1 MNMFKKFK
9 NSVLVAATTFVL
21 GAVAFSG
28 ISADAATITKK
39 PTVNS
44 KQTVAIG
51 DTTSAD
57 NVSNFK
63 INGKSYKK
71 YKKKVKVVQTYNDPD
86 HWTNKG
92 TKTKYIDN
100 EFISDQEKYKQ
111 SQYNNKYISAQ
122 SYDIKFLKAGTYTIS
137 YDTYSEGESKTVDNA
152 DNVSSTTTSELIK
165 TTYKFTYKV
174 VPTTDPLKVFALG
187 KTKFTYTFKNSGN
200 KVNKKT
206 VIKNKFLS
214 GNSGKLSM
222 KASSKNYAVTS
233 AFVVSYDAQGKVVVT
248 ASGNGK
254 KVNYGKY
261 KKQGQ
266 SVYAKT
272 KVDAN
277 GNVIHKKDAAGKD
290 TYDVDYDVVTTGKY
304 ASKYKPTTVYY
315 GYRDKFT
322 GASVTFS
329 VYNKTVYVHEKDDKN
344 QSYYVKDAEGK
355 YVEDADG
362 YPQYATKAVSATVIK
377 KVYKERGKLDG
388 AYNTYDVVSE
398 LVVLPGQDDLEDRD
412 EYFLDEK
419 SAKRGTNNMMSG
431 YYYGSAWPVV
441 SKAGI
446 AKYQYITMAD
456 GRIKKYYNPVYYRRL
471 YDADYAGSWQPVDI
485 NDNYNY
491 DSSASDFTV
500 DPATGN
506 KTVTAKYRWVE
517 STDNQGKKTAIVD
530 LNKVSLSSG
539 YYKAYNLYKK

>member
-44 KQTVAIG
+44 KQTVTIG
-51 DTTSAD
+51 DTKSV
-57 NVSNFK
+57 NYVSNFK
-63 INGKSYKK
+63 INGKAYKK
-71 YKKKVKVVQTYNDPD
+71 YKKKVKVVQTCNDPD

-92 TKTKYIDN
+92 TKTKYIDD
-100 EFISDQEKYKQ
+100 EFISDQEKYDQ

-137 YDTYSEGESKTVDNA
+137 YDTYSEGESKTVDSA

-165 TTYKFTYKV
+165 TTYKYTYKV
-174 VPTTDPLKVFALG
+174 VPTTSALKVFALG
-187 KTKFTYTFKNSGN
+187 KTKYTYTTKNSGN
-200 KVNKKT
+200 KVNTKT

-233 AFVVSYDAQGKVVVT
+233 AFVVSYDAQGKVVVS

-266 SVYAKT
+266 RVYAKT

-277 GNVIHKKDAAGKD
+277 GNVIYKKDAAGKD
-290 TYDVDYDVVTTGKY
+290 TDEKEYDVVTTGKY

-322 GASVTFS
+322 GDSVTFS
-329 VYNKTVYVHEKDDKN
+329 VYNKTVYVHEKN
-344 QSYYVKDAEGK
+344 ENNASYFVKDAEGK
-355 YVEDADG
+355 YVVDADG
-362 YPQYATKAVSATVIK
+362 YSQYATKAVNATVIK
-377 KVYKERGKLDG
+377 KVYKERGILDG
-388 AYNTYDVVSE
+388 AYKTYDVVRE
-398 LVVLPGQDDLEDRD
+398 LVVLPGQNDLDDGDA
-412 EYFLDEK
+412 YYLDEK
-419 SAKRGTNNMMSG
+419 SAKRGTNSIDSG
-431 YYYGSAWPVV
+431 SWAVV

-456 GRIKKYYNPVYYRRL
+456 GRIKKYDNPVYYRRL
-471 YDADYAGSWQPVDI
+471 YNADYVGSWQPVDI
-485 NDNYNY
+485 NDDYNY
-491 DSSASDFTV
+491 SYGASDFTI
-500 DPATGN
+500 DPVTGN
-506 KTVTAKYRWVE
+506 KTITAKYRWVE
-517 STDNQGKKTAIVD
+517 STDNQGKKTEIVD
-530 LNKVSLSSG
+530 LNQVSLSGG
-539 YYKAYNLYKK
+539 YAYGVYNLFKK

>member
-9 NSVLVAATTFVL
+9 NSVLVAAIMFVL

-44 KQTVAIG
+44 KRTVSIGTAIEVN
-51 DTTSAD
+51 D
-57 NVSNFK
+57 VSNFK

-71 YKKKVKVVQTYNDPD
+71 YKKKVKVVQTCNKPCY
-86 HWTNKG
+86 WTNKG
-92 TKTKYIDN
+92 TKTTYIDN

-111 SQYNNKYISAQ
+111 SQDNNKYISLQ

-137 YDTYSEGESKTVDNA
+137 YDEYSNGETKTVANA

-174 VPTTDPLKVFALG
+174 VPTTNPLKVFALG
-187 KTKFTYTFKNSGN
+187 KTKFTYTVKNSGN
-200 KVNKKT
+200 KVNTKT

-222 KASSKNYAVTS
+222 KVSSKNYAVTS
-233 AFVVSYDAQGKVVVT
+233 AFVVTYDAQGKVVVT

-261 KKQGQ
+261 KQQ
-266 SVYAKT
+266 SQSIYAKT

-277 GNVIHKKDAAGKD
+277 GNIIYKKNAAGKD
-290 TYDVDYDVVTTGKY
+290 TSDVDYDVVTIGKS

-322 GASVTFS
+322 GDSVTFS
-329 VYNKTVYVHEKDDKN
+329 VYNKTVYVHEKDDKDD
-344 QSYYVKDAEGK
+344 SYYLKDAEGN
-355 YVEDADG
+355 YVLEDSRWV
-362 YPQYATKAVSATVIK
+362 YATKAVNATVIK
-377 KVYKERGKLDG
+377 KVYKERGVLDG
-388 AYNTYDVVSE
+388 AYKTYDVVSE
-398 LVVLPGQDDLEDRD
+398 LVVLPGQDGIND
-412 EYFLDEK
+412 ENEYYLDEK
-419 SAKRGTNNMMSG
+419 SAKWGWNEEQSG
-431 YYYGSAWPVV
+431 NWNVV

-456 GRIKKYYNPVYYRRL
+456 GRIEEYDNPVYYRRL
-471 YDADYAGSWQPVDI
+471 YNADYAGSWQPVDI
-485 NDNYNY
+485 NDDYNYNY
-491 DSSASDFTV
+491 RASDFTV
-500 DPATGN
+500 DPVSGDRIL
-506 KTVTAKYRWVE
+506 TAKYRWVE
-517 STDNQGKKTAIVD
+517 STDNQGKKTEIVD
-530 LNKVSLSSG
+530 LNQVSLSGG
-539 YYKAYNLYKK
+539 YAYSVYNLYKK

>member
-9 NSVLVAATTFVL
+9 NSVLVAATMFVL

-44 KQTVAIG
+44 KKTVAIG

-71 YKKKVKVVQTYNDPD
+71 YKKKVKVVQTGNDPD
-86 HWTNKG
+86 HWTNRG

-137 YDTYSEGESKTVDNA
+137 YDTYSEGASKTVDNA

-174 VPTTDPLKVFALG
+174 VPTTSALKVFALG
-187 KTKFTYTFKNSGN
+187 KTKYTYTTKNSGN
-200 KVNKKT
+200 KVNTKT

-222 KASSKNYAVTS
+222 KPSSKNYAVTS

-261 KKQGQ
+261 KRQGQ
-266 SVYAKT
+266 RVYAKT

-277 GNVIHKKDAAGKD
+277 GNVIYKKDAAGKD

-322 GASVTFS
+322 GDSVTFS

-344 QSYYVKDAEGK
+344 QSYRVKDAEGK
-355 YVEDADG
+355 YVKDADG
-362 YPQYATKAVSATVIK
+362 HLQYATKAVTATVIK

-388 AYNTYDVVSE
+388 AYNTYDVVRE
-398 LVVLPGQDDLEDRD
+398 LVVLPGQNDLDDE
-412 EYFLDEK
+412 ETYYLDEK
-419 SAKRGTNNMMSG
+419 SAKRGDNSMYSG
-431 YYYGSAWPVV
+431 NWAVV

-485 NDNYNY
+485 NDNYNPY
-491 DSSASDFTV
+491 PSASDFTV

-517 STDNQGKKTAIVD
+517 STDNQGKKTEIVD
-530 LNKVSLSSG
+530 LNQVSLSGG
-539 YYKAYNLYKK
+539 YAYGAYNLYKK

>member
-51 DTTSAD
+51 DTTGVD

-71 YKKKVKVVQTYNDPD
+71 YKKKVKVVQTGNDPD
-86 HWTNKG
+86 HWTNRG
-92 TKTKYIDN
+92 TKTNYIDN
-100 EFISDQEKYKQ
+100 EFISDTEKYKQ
-111 SQYNNKYISAQ
+111 SQENDKYISAQ

-137 YDTYSEGESKTVDNA
+137 YDEYSYGDSKTVDNA

-187 KTKFTYTFKNSGN
+187 KTKYTYTTKNSGN
-200 KVNKKT
+200 KVNTKT
-206 VIKNKFLS
+206 VIKNKFLR

-277 GNVIHKKDAAGKD
+277 GNVIYKKDAAGKN
-290 TYDVDYDVVTTGKY
+290 TYDVDYDVVTTSKY

-344 QSYYVKDAEGK
+344 ESYYVKDAEGK

-362 YPQYATKAVSATVIK
+362 DRQYATKAVTATVIK
-377 KVYKERGKLDG
+377 KVYKERGILNSAYS

-398 LVVLPGQDDLEDRD
+398 CVVLPGQDDLYDSET
-412 EYFLDEK
+412 YYLDEK
-419 SAKRGTNNMMSG
+419 SAKRGDENRMYSG
-431 YYYGSAWPVV
+431 YWDVV

-456 GRIKKYYNPVYYRRL
+456 GCIEQYDNPVYYRTL
-471 YDADYAGSWQPVDI
+471 YAADYAGLWQSVDI

-517 STDNQGKKTAIVD
+517 SRDNQGNRTEIVD
-530 LNKVSLSSG
+530 LQKVSLSDG
-539 YYKAYNLYKK
+539 CYNVYNLYKK

>member
-51 DTTSAD
+51 DTTGVD

-71 YKKKVKVVQTYNDPD
+71 YKKKVKVVQTGNDPD
-86 HWTNKG
+86 HWTNRG
-92 TKTKYIDN
+92 TKTKYIDR
-100 EFISDQEKYKQ
+100 EFISDREKYDQ
-111 SQYNNKYISAQ
+111 SQDNNKYISAQ

-174 VPTTDPLKVFALG
+174 VPTTNPLKVFALG
-187 KTKFTYTFKNSGN
+187 KTKYTYTTKNSGN
-200 KVNKKT
+200 KVNTKT

-233 AFVVSYDAQGKVVVT
+233 AFVVSYDAQGKVVVS

-261 KKQGQ
+261 KRQGQ

-277 GNVIHKKDAAGKD
+277 GNIIYKKDAAGKN
-290 TYDVDYDVVTTGKY
+290 TYEEDYDVVTTDKY

-322 GASVTFS
+322 GDSVTFS
-329 VYNKTVYVHEKDDKN
+329 VYNKTVYVHEKNDKD

-355 YVEDADG
+355 YVKDADG
-362 YPQYATKAVSATVIK
+362 HLQYATKAVNATVIK
-377 KVYKERGKLDG
+377 KVYKERGILDG
-388 AYNTYDVVSE
+388 AYKTYDVVRE
-398 LVVLPGQDDLEDRD
+398 LVVLPGQDDIDDVEQ
-412 EYFLDEK
+412 YFLDEK
-419 SAKRGTNNMMSG
+419 AAKYSYNGKISGTWN
-431 YYYGSAWPVV
+431 VV

-446 AKYQYITMAD
+446 AVYQYITTAD
-456 GRIKKYYNPVYYRRL
+456 GRIRRYDNPVYYRRL

-485 NDNYNY
+485 NERYNY
-491 DSSASDFTV
+491 DAGASDFIV
-500 DPATGN
+500 DPVTGN
-506 KTVTAKYRWVE
+506 ETVTAKYRWVE
-517 STDNQGKKTAIVD
+517 STDNQGKKTEIVD
-530 LNKVSLSSG
+530 LNQVSLSDG
-539 YYKAYNLYKK
+539 DAYGTYNLYKK

>member
-9 NSVLVAATTFVL
+9 NSVLVAATMFVL

-44 KQTVAIG
+44 KKTVAIG

-71 YKKKVKVVQTYNDPD
+71 YKKKVKVVQTGNDPD
-86 HWTNKG
+86 HWTNRG

-137 YDTYSEGESKTVDNA
+137 YDTYSEGASKTVDNA

-174 VPTTDPLKVFALG
+174 VPTTSALKVFALG
-187 KTKFTYTFKNSGN
+187 KTKYTYTTKNSGN
-200 KVNKKT
+200 KVNTKT

-222 KASSKNYAVTS
+222 KPSSKNYAVTS

-261 KKQGQ
+261 KRQGQ
-266 SVYAKT
+266 RVYAKT

-277 GNVIHKKDAAGKD
+277 GNVIYKKDAAGKD
-290 TYDVDYDVVTTGKY
+290 TYDVDYDVVTIGKY

-322 GASVTFS
+322 GDSVTFS

-344 QSYYVKDAEGK
+344 QSYRVKDAEGK
-355 YVEDADG
+355 YVKDADG
-362 YPQYATKAVSATVIK
+362 HLQYATKAVTATVIK

-388 AYNTYDVVSE
+388 AYNTYDVVRE
-398 LVVLPGQDDLEDRD
+398 LVVLPGQNDLDDE
-412 EYFLDEK
+412 ETYYLDEK
-419 SAKRGTNNMMSG
+419 SAKRGDNSMYSG
-431 YYYGSAWPVV
+431 NWAVV
-441 SKAGI
+441 SKAGT

-491 DSSASDFTV
+491 DSSASDFTI

-517 STDNQGKKTAIVD
+517 STDNQGKKTEIVD
-530 LNKVSLSSG
+530 LNQVSLSGG
-539 YYKAYNLYKK
+539 YAYGAYNLYKK

>member
-51 DTTSAD
+51 ATTGVD
-57 NVSNFK
+57 DVSNFK

-71 YKKKVKVVQTYNDPD
+71 YKKKVKVVQTGNDPD

-92 TKTKYIDN
+92 TKTKYIDD

-137 YDTYSEGESKTVDNA
+137 YDTYSEGASKTVDNA

-187 KTKFTYTFKNSGN
+187 KTKYTYTTKNSGN
-200 KVNKKT
+200 KVNTKT
-206 VIKNKFLS
+206 VIKNKFLR

-266 SVYAKT
+266 RVYAKT

-277 GNVIHKKDAAGKD
+277 GNVIYKKDAAGKD

-329 VYNKTVYVHEKDDKN
+329 VYNKTVYVREKDDKN
-344 QSYYVKDAEGK
+344 QAYYVKDAEGK
-355 YVEDADG
+355 YVKDADG
-362 YPQYATKAVSATVIK
+362 RLQYATKAVNATVIK

-398 LVVLPGQDDLEDRD
+398 CVVLPGQDDLYES
-412 EYFLDEK
+412 ETYYLDEK
-419 SAKRGTNNMMSG
+419 SAKRADNSMYSG
-431 YYYGSAWPVV
+431 NWAVV

-456 GRIKKYYNPVYYRRL
+456 GCIEKYNNPVYYRRL

-491 DSSASDFTV
+491 NYSASDFTV

-517 STDNQGKKTAIVD
+517 STDNQGKRTEIVD
-530 LNKVSLSSG
+530 LHQVSLSSG
-539 YYKAYNLYKK
+539 CYNVYNLYKK

>member
-51 DTTSAD
+51 DTTGVD
-57 NVSNFK
+57 TVSNFK

-71 YKKKVKVVQTYNDPD
+71 YKKKIKVVQTYNNPSY
-86 HWTNKG
+86 WVNEG
-92 TKTKYIDN
+92 TKTNYIDN
-100 EFISDQEKYKQ
+100 EFISDTEKYKQ
-111 SQYNNKYISAQ
+111 SQENDKYISAQ

-137 YDTYSEGESKTVDNA
+137 YDTYSEGDSKTVDNA

-174 VPTTDPLKVFALG
+174 VPTTNPLKVFALG
-187 KTKFTYTFKNSGN
+187 KTKYTYTTKNSGN
-200 KVNKKT
+200 KVNTKT
-206 VIKNKFLS
+206 VIKNKFLR

-277 GNVIHKKDAAGKD
+277 GNVIYKKDAAGKD
-290 TYDVDYDVVTTGKY
+290 TYDEDYDVVTTSKY

-344 QSYYVKDAEGK
+344 ESYYVKDAEGK

-362 YPQYATKAVSATVIK
+362 DWQYATKAVNATVIK

-388 AYNTYDVVSE
+388 AYKTYDVVSE
-398 LVVLPGQDDLEDRD
+398 LVVLPGQDDLEDGD

-419 SAKRGTNNMMSG
+419 SAKRNANSMYSG
-431 YYYGSAWPVV
+431 RWAVV

-446 AKYQYITMAD
+446 AQYQYITMAD
-456 GRIKKYYNPVYYRRL
+456 GRIKKYDNPVYYRRL

-491 DSSASDFTV
+491 NYSASDFTV
-500 DPATGN
+500 DPATGSR
-506 KTVTAKYRWVE
+506 TVTAKYRWVE
-517 STDNQGKKTAIVD
+517 STDNQGNRTEIVD
-530 LNKVSLSSG
+530 LHNVSLSSG
-539 YYKAYNLYKK
+539 YYDVYNLYKK

>member
-9 NSVLVAATTFVL
+9 NSVLVAATMFVL

-28 ISADAATITKK
+28 ISVDAATITKK

-51 DTTSAD
+51 DTTYV
-57 NVSNFK
+57 NTVSNFK

-71 YKKKVKVVQTYNDPD
+71 YKKKIKVVQTYNDPSY
-86 HWTNKG
+86 WTNEG
-92 TKTKYIDN
+92 TKTNYIDN
-100 EFISDQEKYKQ
+100 EFISDTEKYKQ
-111 SQYNNKYISAQ
+111 SQENDKYISAQ

-137 YDTYSEGESKTVDNA
+137 YDTYSEGGSKTVDNA

-187 KTKFTYTFKNSGN
+187 KTKYTYTTKNSGN
-200 KVNKKT
+200 KVNTKT
-206 VIKNKFLS
+206 VIKNKFLR

-277 GNVIHKKDAAGKD
+277 GNVIYKKDAAGKD

-329 VYNKTVYVHEKDDKN
+329 VYNKTVYVREKDDKN
-344 QSYYVKDAEGK
+344 QAYYVKDAEGK
-355 YVEDADG
+355 PVKDADG
-362 YPQYATKAVSATVIK
+362 RLQYATKAVTATVIK
-377 KVYKERGKLDG
+377 KVYKERGKLDS

-398 LVVLPGQDDLEDRD
+398 CVVLPGQDDLYES
-412 EYFLDEK
+412 ETYYLDEK
-419 SAKRGTNNMMSG
+419 SAKRAENRMYSG
-431 YYYGSAWPVV
+431 NWAVV

-446 AKYQYITMAD
+446 AKYQYITMAN
-456 GRIKKYYNPVYYRRL
+456 GCIEKYDNPVYYRRL
-471 YDADYAGSWQPVDI
+471 YNAKYAGSWQPVDI
-485 NDNYNY
+485 NDNYSH
-491 DSSASDFTV
+491 DSSASDFTI

-517 STDNQGKKTAIVD
+517 STDNQGKKTEIVD
-530 LNKVSLSSG
+530 LHKVSLSSRC
-539 YYKAYNLYKK
+539 YNVYDLYKK

>member
-51 DTTSAD
+51 DTTDA
-57 NVSNFK
+57 NTVSNFK

-71 YKKKVKVVQTYNDPD
+71 YKKKVKVVQTYNNPSK
-86 HWTNKG
+86 WVNEG
-92 TKTKYIDN
+92 TKTNYIDN
-100 EFISDQEKYKQ
+100 EFISDKEKYKQ
-111 SQYNNKYISAQ
+111 SQKNDKYISAQ

-137 YDTYSEGESKTVDNA
+137 YDKYSEGDSKTVDNA

-174 VPTTDPLKVFALG
+174 VPTTNPLKVFALG
-187 KTKFTYTFKNSGN
+187 KTKYTYTTKNSGN
-200 KVNKKT
+200 KVNTKT
-206 VIKNKFLS
+206 VIKNKFLR

-277 GNVIHKKDAAGKD
+277 GNVIYKKDAAGKD
-290 TYDVDYDVVTTGKY
+290 TNDVDYDVVTTGKY

-329 VYNKTVYVHEKDDKN
+329 VYNKTVYVQEKDDKN
-344 QSYYVKDAEGK
+344 QSYRVKDAEGK

-362 YPQYATKAVSATVIK
+362 YYQYATKAVNATVIK

-419 SAKRGTNNMMSG
+419 SAKRDANSMYSG
-431 YYYGSAWPVV
+431 RWAIV

-446 AKYQYITMAD
+446 AQYQYITMAD
-456 GRIKKYYNPVYYRRL
+456 GRIKKYDNPVYYRRL
-471 YDADYAGSWQPVDI
+471 YNADYAGSWQPVDI

-491 DSSASDFTV
+491 DSDASDFTV
-500 DPATGN
+500 DPATGSE
-506 KTVTAKYRWVE
+506 TVTAKYRWVE
-517 STDNQGKKTAIVD
+517 STDNQGKKTEIVD
-530 LNKVSLSSG
+530 LHKVSLSSG
-539 YYKAYNLYKK
+539 CYNVYNLYKK

>member
-9 NSVLVAATTFVL
+9 NSVLVAAIMFVL

-44 KQTVAIG
+44 KRTVSIGTAIEVN
-51 DTTSAD
+51 D
-57 NVSNFK
+57 VSNFK

-71 YKKKVKVVQTYNDPD
+71 YKKKVKVVQTCNKPCY
-86 HWTNKG
+86 WTNKG
-92 TKTKYIDN
+92 TKTTYIDN

-111 SQYNNKYISAQ
+111 SQDNNKYISLQ

-137 YDTYSEGESKTVDNA
+137 YDKYSNGETKTVANA

-174 VPTTDPLKVFALG
+174 VPTTNPLKVFALG
-187 KTKFTYTFKNSGN
+187 KTKFTYTVKNSGN
-200 KVNKKT
+200 KVNTKT

-222 KASSKNYAVTS
+222 KVSSKNYAVTS
-233 AFVVSYDAQGKVVVT
+233 AFVVTYDAQGKVVVT

-261 KKQGQ
+261 KQQ
-266 SVYAKT
+266 SQSIYAKT

-277 GNVIHKKDAAGKD
+277 GNIIYKKNAAGKD
-290 TYDVDYDVVTTGKY
+290 TSDVDYDVVTIGKS

-322 GASVTFS
+322 GDSVTFS
-329 VYNKTVYVHEKDDKN
+329 VYNKTVYVHEKDDKDD
-344 QSYYVKDAEGK
+344 SYYLKDAEGN
-355 YVEDADG
+355 YVLEDSRWV
-362 YPQYATKAVSATVIK
+362 YATKAVNATVIK
-377 KVYKERGKLDG
+377 KVYKERGVLDG
-388 AYNTYDVVSE
+388 AYKTYDVVSE
-398 LVVLPGQDDLEDRD
+398 LVVLPGQDGIND
-412 EYFLDEK
+412 ENEYYLDEK
-419 SAKRGTNNMMSG
+419 SAKWGWNEEQSG
-431 YYYGSAWPVV
+431 NWNVV

-456 GRIKKYYNPVYYRRL
+456 GRIEEYDNPVYYRRL
-471 YDADYAGSWQPVDI
+471 YNADYAGSWQPVDI
-485 NDNYNY
+485 NDDYNYNY
-491 DSSASDFTV
+491 RASDFTV
-500 DPATGN
+500 DPVSGDRIL
-506 KTVTAKYRWVE
+506 TAKYRWVE
-517 STDNQGKKTAIVD
+517 STDNQGKKTEIVD
-530 LNKVSLSSG
+530 LNQVSLSGG
-539 YYKAYNLYKK
+539 YAYSVYNLYKK

>member
-9 NSVLVAATTFVL
+9 NSVLVAATMFVL

-28 ISADAATITKK
+28 ISVDAATITKK

-51 DTTSAD
+51 DTTYV
-57 NVSNFK
+57 NTVSNFK

-71 YKKKVKVVQTYNDPD
+71 YKKKIKVVQTYNDPSY
-86 HWTNKG
+86 WTNEG
-92 TKTKYIDN
+92 TKTNYIDN
-100 EFISDQEKYKQ
+100 EFISDTEKYKQ
-111 SQYNNKYISAQ
+111 SQENDKYISAQ

-137 YDTYSEGESKTVDNA
+137 YDEYSEGDSKTVDNA

-174 VPTTDPLKVFALG
+174 VPTTNPLKVFALG
-187 KTKFTYTFKNSGN
+187 KTKYTYTTKNSGN
-200 KVNKKT
+200 KVNTKT
-206 VIKNKFLS
+206 VIKNKFLK

-277 GNVIHKKDAAGKD
+277 GNVIYKKDAAGKD

-329 VYNKTVYVHEKDDKN
+329 VYNKTVYVREKDDKN
-344 QSYYVKDAEGK
+344 QAYYVKDA
-355 YVEDADG
+355 
-362 YPQYATKAVSATVIK
+362 
-377 KVYKERGKLDG
+377 
-388 AYNTYDVVSE
+388 
-398 LVVLPGQDDLEDRD
+398 
-412 EYFLDEK
+412 
-419 SAKRGTNNMMSG
+419 
-431 YYYGSAWPVV
+431 
-441 SKAGI
+441 
-446 AKYQYITMAD
+446 
-456 GRIKKYYNPVYYRRL
+456 
-471 YDADYAGSWQPVDI
+471 
-485 NDNYNY
+485 
-491 DSSASDFTV
+491 
-500 DPATGN
+500 
-506 KTVTAKYRWVE
+506 
-517 STDNQGKKTAIVD
+517 
-530 LNKVSLSSG
+530 
-539 YYKAYNLYKK
+539 

>member
-51 DTTSAD
+51 DTTGVD

-71 YKKKVKVVQTYNDPD
+71 YKKKVKVVQTGNDPD
-86 HWTNKG
+86 HWTNWG

-100 EFISDQEKYKQ
+100 EFISDQEKYDQ

-137 YDTYSEGESKTVDNA
+137 YDTYSEGDSKTVDNA

-174 VPTTDPLKVFALG
+174 VPTTNPLKVFALG
-187 KTKFTYTFKNSGN
+187 KTKYTYTTKNSGN
-200 KVNKKT
+200 KVNTKT

-261 KKQGQ
+261 KRQGQ
-266 SVYAKT
+266 SVCAKT

-277 GNVIHKKDAAGKD
+277 GNVIYKKDAAGKN
-290 TYDVDYDVVTTGKY
+290 TYDVDYDVVTTSKY

-329 VYNKTVYVHEKDDKN
+329 VYNKTVYVQEKDDKN
-344 QSYYVKDAEGK
+344 QSYLVKDAEGK
-355 YVEDADG
+355 YVKDADG
-362 YPQYATKAVSATVIK
+362 HSQYATKAVTATVIK

-388 AYNTYDVVSE
+388 AYNTYDVVRE
-398 LVVLPGQDDLEDRD
+398 LVVLPGQNDLDDE
-412 EYFLDEK
+412 ETYYLDEK
-419 SAKRGTNNMMSG
+419 SAKRNINSMDSG
-431 YYYGSAWPVV
+431 SWDVV
-441 SKAGI
+441 SKAGT

-456 GRIKKYYNPVYYRRL
+456 GCIEQYYNPVYYRRL
-471 YDADYAGSWQPVDI
+471 YTAKFAGSWQPVDI
-485 NDNYNY
+485 NDNYSH

-500 DPATGN
+500 DPATGS
-506 KTVTAKYRWVE
+506 KTITAKYRWVE
-517 STDNQGKKTAIVD
+517 STDNQGKKTEIVD

-539 YYKAYNLYKK
+539 YYDVYNLYKK

>member
-9 NSVLVAATTFVL
+9 NSVLVAATMFVL

-28 ISADAATITKK
+28 ISVDAATITKK

-51 DTTSAD
+51 DTTYV
-57 NVSNFK
+57 NTVSNFK

-71 YKKKVKVVQTYNDPD
+71 YKKKIKVVQTYNDPSY
-86 HWTNKG
+86 WTNEG
-92 TKTKYIDN
+92 TKTNYIDN
-100 EFISDQEKYKQ
+100 EFISDTEKYKQ
-111 SQYNNKYISAQ
+111 SQENDKYISAQ

-137 YDTYSEGESKTVDNA
+137 YDEYSEGDSKTVDNA

-174 VPTTDPLKVFALG
+174 VPTTNPLKVFALG
-187 KTKFTYTFKNSGN
+187 KTKYTYTTKNSGN
-200 KVNKKT
+200 KVNTKT
-206 VIKNKFLS
+206 VIKNKFLK

-277 GNVIHKKDAAGKD
+277 GNVIYKKDAAGKD

-329 VYNKTVYVHEKDDKN
+329 VYNKTVYVREKDDKN
-344 QSYYVKDAEGK
+344 LKDAEGK
-355 YVEDADG
+355 PVKDADG
-362 YPQYATKAVSATVIK
+362 RLQYATKAVTATVIK
-377 KVYKERGKLDG
+377 KVYKERGKLDS

-398 LVVLPGQDDLEDRD
+398 CVVLPGQDDLYES
-412 EYFLDEK
+412 ETYYLDEK
-419 SAKRGTNNMMSG
+419 SAKRAENRMYSG
-431 YYYGSAWPVV
+431 NWAVV

-446 AKYQYITMAD
+446 AKYQYITMAN
-456 GRIKKYYNPVYYRRL
+456 GCIEKYDNPVYYRRL
-471 YDADYAGSWQPVDI
+471 YNAKYAGSWQPVDI
-485 NDNYNY
+485 NDNYSH
-491 DSSASDFTV
+491 DSSASDFTI

-517 STDNQGKKTAIVD
+517 STDNQGKKTEIVD
-530 LNKVSLSSG
+530 LHKVSLSSRC
-539 YYKAYNLYKK
+539 YNVYDLYKK